1 MKFIAIA
8 VVATIGRACAASQR
22 KRINEN
28 KYTTASESE
37 RRDVRFLDPYLGL
50 AERKLEKEEIM
61 SMDNHD
67 NDGDGEK

>member
-28 KYTTASESE
+28 KYTTASE

>member
-8 VVATIGRACAASQR
+8 VVATIGIGRACAASQR
-22 KRINEN
+22 KRSTEN
-28 KYTTASESE
+28 KYTTASE
-37 RRDVRFLDPYLGL
+37 RRDVRSLDPYLGL
-50 AERKLEKEEIM
+50 AERKLEEIM